1 MMNTFLEWLVRNWDV
16 MVDVFMWGVSVL
28 MAFVLTAKVYKIV
41 RLEFEI
47 MDVASLIF
55 AGLWFIAILIFGFDH
70 IRIYLQGFL

>member
-1 MMNTFLEWLVRNWDV
+1 MNAFLEWLVRNWDV
-16 MVDVFMWGVSVL
+16 LIDVFMWGVSVI

-55 AGLWFIAILIFGFDH
+55 AGLWFVAILIFGFDH